1 MTCPHCGSPVENAS
15 GFCPTCGQSLQT
27 GQPTQSYQQQP
38 NYQQPNYQQPSY
50 QYSGSYNQPVQ
61 PFPLKWYK
69 FIIYFQLFLAMVNC
83 IFNTI
88 TYFTGLHYGSITDA
102 ALVYNYYGM
111 KLKVLDICFAILYLI
126 AFVFAILVRQKL
138 AHFKL
143 KAPQWYLGFLIY
155 TLALNILYLILAS
168 ILIGVPL
175 LDAAL
180 IGNLVGSVVMI
191 VINWIYFNKRASLFI
206 ND

>member
-1 MTCPHCGSPVENAS
+1 
-15 GFCPTCGQSLQT
+15 
-27 GQPTQSYQQQP
+27 
-38 NYQQPNYQQPSY
+38 
-50 QYSGSYNQPVQ
+50 
-61 PFPLKWYK
+61 
-69 FIIYFQLFLAMVNC
+69 MVNC

-88 TYFTGLHYGSITDA
+88 TYFTGLHYGSATDA

-143 KAPQWYLGFLIY
+143 KAPQWYIGFLIY
-155 TLALNILYLILAS
+155 TLVLNILYLILAS

-206 ND
+206 NE